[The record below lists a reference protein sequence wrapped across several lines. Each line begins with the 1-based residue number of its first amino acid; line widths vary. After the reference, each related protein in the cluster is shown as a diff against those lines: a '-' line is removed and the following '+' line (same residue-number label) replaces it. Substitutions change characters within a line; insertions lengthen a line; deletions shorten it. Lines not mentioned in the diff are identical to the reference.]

1 MQASLFPDVERAPV
15 QNCQN
20 WDDFHAQLRA
30 FDEFGT
36 PTQCETW
43 EYDGGQVAVYRNEFW
58 TSKQRACHSLHE
70 VSYRACFKPQ
80 VPRFFIERLTA
91 PGGAVFDP
99 FMGRGTTP
107 IEAAFLGRRALGS
120 DLNRVAQILAAPRV
134 APPRL
139 TQIEARLPKVNL
151 PIAPLENEEL
161 LVFFERNTLA
171 EIEAWR
177 RYFNTQRDKG
187 DFDGVDAWLEM
198 VAANR
203 LTGHSPGFFSV
214 YTMPPNQAVSLQ
226 SQQRINEKREQTPTY
241 RDTRKLIARK
251 SRQLLRDQVCASDLS
266 GRIWTGAA
274 DAVDLPGASVDLI
287 VTSPPFLDVMDYKL
301 DNWLRA
307 WFCGHD
313 LESLDLWQ
321 TRDLEQWRAWMQR
334 AFGEWHRVLKAG
346 GALCFEVGEIA
357 ARRVQLE
364 IEALSIGDSAGFE
377 AQCIVINTQNFT
389 KTAHLWGVTNGA
401 RGTNSNRV
409 VVLRKC

>member
-1 MQASLFPDVERAPV
+1 MQTSLFRVVELAPV
-15 QNCQN
+15 HTCRS
-20 WDDFHAQLRA
+20 WSEFHAQLRD
-30 FDEFGT
+30 FDEFGA

-43 EYDGGQVAVYRNEFW
+43 EYEGGKVSVYFNEFW

-91 PGGAVFDP
+91 PGDRVFDP

-107 IEAAFLGRRALGS
+107 IEAALLGRCALGS
-120 DLNRVAQILAAPRV
+120 DLNPVARTLATPRVSPPKLAQIEM
-134 APPRL
+134 RL
-139 TQIEARLPKVNL
+139 NEIELIIE
-151 PIAPLENEEL
+151 PIQNDEL

-171 EIEAWR
+171 ELEAWK
-177 RYFNTQRDKG
+177 RYFNWRRLAN
-187 DFDGVDAWLEM
+187 DFDKIDAWLEM

-214 YTMPPNQAVSLQ
+214 YTMPPNQAVSLA
-226 SQQRINEKREQTPTY
+226 SQRKINQKRAQTPSY
-241 RDTRKLIARK
+241 RDTKNLIARK
-251 SRQLLRDQVCASDLS
+251 SRQLLRDEIGDFGLNH
-266 GRIWTGAA
+266 RIWTGEADDVAA
-274 DAVDLPGASVDLI
+274 PDDSVDLI
-287 VTSPPFLDVMDYKL
+287 VTSPPFLDVVNYKL

-313 LESLDLWQ
+313 LEPLELWQ
-321 TRDLEQWRAWMQR
+321 TRDLSQWRSWMR
-334 AFGEWHRVLKAG
+334 AAFIEWRRVLKPG

-357 ARRVQLE
+357 AKNVRLE
-364 IEALSIGDSAGFE
+364 IEAVNIGADAGYAVE
-377 AQCIVINTQNFT
+377 CIVINAQNFT

-409 VVLRKC
+409 VVQRKK